1 MKRSSAARHLDRRRL
16 WRATRACS
24 AAPSPATTETDRS
37 LCVDQ
42 FLAARSAD
50 SSCSF
55 SQIERKHEVELA
67 VGIANQTGKIDFQ
80 LALVRFFRKNLQLR
94 DVHSRFPAIDCFAH
108 AALKQTH
115 RHGAHARKDKVMNA
129 TAKLRPHQAF
139 ARRRREQYP
148 DRFLDVLF
156 H

>member
-42 FLAARSAD
+42 LLVAVSAD

-55 SQIERKHEVELA
+55 SQIERKHEIELA
-67 VGIANQTGKIDFQ
+67 IGVANPTGEIDFQ
-80 LALVRFFRKNLQLR
+80 FALVRFFRENLQLC
-94 DVHSRFPAIDCFAH
+94 DVDSRFPPIDCFAH

-115 RHGAHARKDKVMNA
+115 RDGAHA
-129 TAKLRPHQAF
+129 
-139 ARRRREQYP
+139 
-148 DRFLDVLF
+148 
-156 H
+156 